1 MHLLSSNTLTGECEN
16 QSIKFFL
23 NEDAKLL
30 K

>member
-16 QSIKFFL
+16 QSKVFL